1 VPPPGLLA
9 APKAGFAS
17 GDAMNVNWE
26 LWADLPT
33 VQLWE
38 AVSLSLEIEP
48 KRLLGYD
55 HASTRDP
62 IFRFPFAACSTEFKR
77 RLEIATQH
85 LGRSLL
91 VDLLL
96 EPAWESQVKLQDVS
110 QWTGSLNSPWTF
122 PEKFPKINVDVAAG
136 TVVPTGHD
144 TNKITDIVL
153 PDYSANADCDT
164 VQNRFK
170 YLVTKKE
177 MIARHHRDWPTIAR
191 DIKDASTNGLATAKP
206 SARKWD
212 EELALGWARAN
223 NKLIDRSSGAS
234 NLQGTM
240 ANFGPNRNL

>member
-1 VPPPGLLA
+1 
-9 APKAGFAS
+9 
-17 GDAMNVNWE
+17 MNVNWE

-48 KRLLGYD
+48 KRLRGYD

-110 QWTGSLNSPWTF
+110 QWAGSLNSPWTF
-122 PEKFPKINVDVAAG
+122 PEKFSKLNADLAVGNIVPAG
-136 TVVPTGHD
+136 QDSKKTP
-144 TNKITDIVL
+144 DIAS
-153 PDYSANADCDT
+153 PDYSVLANPEQLLAAF
-164 VQNRFK
+164 R
-170 YLVTKKE
+170 LHGLKKNWFNDLSNHPWLNSAKQV
-177 MIARHHRDWPTIAR
+177 MGKSGRGGFPPYFCPY
-191 DIKDASTNGLATAKP
+191 KVMLGL
-206 SARKWD
+206 
-212 EELALGWARAN
+212 L
-223 NKLIDRSSGAS
+223 NKSRSSRLTEERAWQILETEFPHAYAKFEIGKPD
-234 NLQGTM
+234 
-240 ANFGPNRNL
+240 FGQSEKPH